1 MDSRCYL
8 IRLSQMRNQIPQSLV
23 NILQDE
29 RCLKFG
35 VSCLNDLNRI
45 KNHYLIQ
52 PKGGVDLRHLAH
64 NRMLGERIGLQAL
77 SKHFLGIDLCKD
89 PILQRSN
96 WQSPCLTLDQIKY
109 ASIDAKVAL
118 SILFSLLELICRE
131 RSIPQAVDYCGP
143 NSSPDFIDLVFEISS
158 PYIGVPFAGQ
168 SSRTHHR
175 QSNKSDVFTADSL
188 KKHTPYVTRKRA
200 LYENCRL
207 LAPDNELLSLIDTR
221 KVNWYFERD
230 LAELVSEDPYVVK
243 LKFEPKIRP
252 EKGNVDKLYYQAE
265 KQNICVVCGSKDGN
279 GIRKKIVPA
288 EYRKHFPLDH
298 KSYKSH
304 DNLLLC
310 GTCHLVTSLNEDVLK
325 LRIAK
330 EYDSPIDSGAS
341 KLNSDPLLFKVKN
354 AARALAQTKYTLPN
368 HKQTEYREIVREFY
382 QVDELGDELIQ
393 KASKIDPKNE
403 NPNYRAHGEK
413 VVEQVIAN
421 GELLQFQMRWRQH
434 FLETMKPKFLPEMWS
449 TTHNPNKDNYF

>member
-1 MDSRCYL
+1 MIL
-8 IRLSQMRNQIPQSLV
+8 LRL
-23 NILQDE
+23 
-29 RCLKFG
+29 
-35 VSCLNDLNRI
+35 
-45 KNHYLIQ
+45 
-52 PKGGVDLRHLAH
+52 
-64 NRMLGERIGLQAL
+64 
-77 SKHFLGIDLCKD
+77 FL
-89 PILQRSN
+89 
-96 WQSPCLTLDQIKY
+96 
-109 ASIDAKVAL
+109 
-118 SILFSLLELICRE
+118 
-131 RSIPQAVDYCGP
+131 
-143 NSSPDFIDLVFEISS
+143 
-158 PYIGVPFAGQ
+158 
-168 SSRTHHR
+168 
-175 QSNKSDVFTADSL
+175 DVFTADSL

-393 KASKIDPKNE
+393 KASKIDPK
-403 NPNYRAHGEK
+403 
-413 VVEQVIAN
+413 
-421 GELLQFQMRWRQH
+421 
-434 FLETMKPKFLPEMWS
+434 
-449 TTHNPNKDNYF
+449 